1 MKYKL
6 SIAALSSLLNISCS
20 HTANDCFE
28 LRNDKALKEKYILG
42 FGKSSTKLNAE
53 KNAEKEI
60 ASFFSN
66 YVSYS
71 SKYHSKDGSQG
82 YNSTSSMSM
91 EKSIGSSGA
100 YDISSTENLCMA
112 SEGESYGVLLGLS
125 KKLVEKRIS
134 AQMKKA
140 NSWLSTAL
148 RKNKRNGYVRDID
161 LLRYSIFEEEE
172 RNDENVW
179 LSLDLDERKFPKLS
193 RFKKREFEK
202 QYLSKKSQ
210 PIYIYTTD
218 DYSKETLDVVLEKFK
233 PYGVKPQMTTSSAKA
248 DFIWSCKI
256 STGRASSSYTS
267 YRGSCNFNGEVKLV
281 EEFELSGLAHNDK
294 IDDYIILK
302 INQNL
307 RTNSAH

>member
-1 MKYKL
+1 MNKD
-6 SIAALSSLLNISCS
+6 LLTFIDLCLIDGAIS
-20 HTANDCFE
+20 
-28 LRNDKALKEKYILG
+28 
-42 FGKSSTKLNAE
+42 
-53 KNAEKEI
+53 EKERKVI
-60 ASFFSN
+60 FAKAKELG
-66 YVSYS
+66 VG
-71 SKYHSKDGSQG
+71 KD
-82 YNSTSSMSM
+82 
-91 EKSIGSSGA
+91 ECEVLI
-100 YDISSTENLCMA
+100 
-112 SEGESYGVLLGLS
+112 ESLTQ
-125 KKLVEKRIS
+125 K
-134 AQMKKA
+134 
-140 NSWLSTAL
+140 
-148 RKNKRNGYVRDID
+148 KNKTTTKPTI
-161 LLRYSIFEEEE
+161 
-172 RNDENVW
+172 
-179 LSLDLDERKFPKLS
+179 
-193 RFKKREFEK
+193 KKREFEK

-307 RTNSAH
+307 RINSAH